1 MYVRESGCPMVD
13 VCVTEPGWPISDVYV
28 RLGDSYVGLGDVYVR
43 ESGHLIQKETT
54 GEVHPKDK
62 NQN

>member
-1 MYVRESGCPMVD
+1 MVD